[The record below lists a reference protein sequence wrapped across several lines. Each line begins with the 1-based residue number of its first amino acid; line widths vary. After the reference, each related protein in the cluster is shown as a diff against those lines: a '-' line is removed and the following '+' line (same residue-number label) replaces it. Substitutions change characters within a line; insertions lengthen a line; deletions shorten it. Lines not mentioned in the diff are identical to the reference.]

1 MVKVGAS
8 LLASITLC
16 DGPFVYRVRKRHQL
30 QRLIRP
36 TALATVAARSGAVRI
51 YEDHVETA
59 VATPALIVPQ
69 VSSADHTW
77 PTSSALALRNP
88 FASQSVTSVEQW
100 LARLGTLFGDSTAQH
115 SNC

>member
-59 VATPALIVPQ
+59 VATPTLTVPQ
-69 VSSADHTW
+69 VPPADHTW

-100 LARLGTLFGDSTAQH
+100 LARLGTLFGDSTAPH